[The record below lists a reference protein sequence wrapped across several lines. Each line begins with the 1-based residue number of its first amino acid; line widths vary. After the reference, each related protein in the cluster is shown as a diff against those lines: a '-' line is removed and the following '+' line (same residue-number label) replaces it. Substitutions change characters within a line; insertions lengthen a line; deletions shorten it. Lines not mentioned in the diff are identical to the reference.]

1 MLGTARERRWR
12 RAGTAGDYDT
22 GRRWRH
28 RAQAPSSR
36 CGSGPRAR
44 QRSADVSR
52 RAGGKRHPTSPA
64 DNLLRWRSSSCVGC
78 RFFSARRDNGTT
90 RSTARQNPSPVAV
103 PSASDARRVPHAL
116 QGRAAGADNR
126 ECAHSNGT
134 NTGTLERREHHRGHS
149 MKTVALISMKG
160 GSGKTTVAAHVA
172 AAAAAQGRNVALIDT
187 DPQQSAARW
196 GDRRAAA
203 LPVVLTVPPSRLAAE
218 LQRCSDAGTDLAI
231 IDTPPRAGSDN
242 AAQVAARV
250 ADLVL
255 LPCRPSVLDMEA
267 AADTAARVRA
277 VTAAPV
283 VAVLNGCAPRGQDAD
298 QVAAALAGVDVQVAP
313 VRIGQRIVLA
323 RSLLA
328 GQVAQEAE
336 PDGRAAQEV
345 AAVLAFIAC
354 TLERREHSNTS
365 RGAA

>member
-1 MLGTARERRWR
+1 MR
-12 RAGTAGDYDT
+12 
-22 GRRWRH
+22 
-28 RAQAPSSR
+28 
-36 CGSGPRAR
+36 
-44 QRSADVSR
+44 
-52 RAGGKRHPTSPA
+52 
-64 DNLLRWRSSSCVGC
+64 
-78 RFFSARRDNGTT
+78 
-90 RSTARQNPSPVAV
+90 
-103 PSASDARRVPHAL
+103 
-116 QGRAAGADNR
+116 
-126 ECAHSNGT
+126 
-134 NTGTLERREHHRGHS
+134 
-149 MKTVALISMKG
+149 TVALVSMKG
-160 GSGKTTVAAHVA
+160 GSGKTTAAVHIAVA
-172 AAAAAQGRNVALIDT
+172 AAQQGRNVAVLDT

-218 LQRCSDAGTDLAI
+218 LQRCADAGTDLAI

-242 AAQVAARV
+242 AAQAAARV

-255 LPCRPSVLDMEA
+255 LPCRPSVLDVEA

-277 VTAAPV
+277 VTSAPV
-283 VAVLNGCAPRGQDAD
+283 VALLNGCAPRGQDAD

-313 VRIGQRIVLA
+313 VRIGQRIVFA

-328 GQVAQEAE
+328 GQVAQETE

>member
-1 MLGTARERRWR
+1 
-12 RAGTAGDYDT
+12 
-22 GRRWRH
+22 
-28 RAQAPSSR
+28 
-36 CGSGPRAR
+36 
-44 QRSADVSR
+44 
-52 RAGGKRHPTSPA
+52 
-64 DNLLRWRSSSCVGC
+64 
-78 RFFSARRDNGTT
+78 
-90 RSTARQNPSPVAV
+90 
-103 PSASDARRVPHAL
+103 
-116 QGRAAGADNR
+116 
-126 ECAHSNGT
+126 
-134 NTGTLERREHHRGHS
+134 
-149 MKTVALISMKG
+149 MKTVALVSMKG
-160 GSGKTTVAAHVA
+160 GSGKTTAAVHIAVA
-172 AAAAAQGRNVALIDT
+172 AAQQGRNVALLDT

-218 LQRCSDAGTDLAI
+218 LQRCADAGTDLAI

-255 LPCRPSVLDMEA
+255 LPCRPSVLDVEA
-267 AADTAARVRA
+267 VADTAARVRA

-298 QVAAALAGVDVQVAP
+298 QVAAALAGVDVLVAP

-328 GQVAQEAE
+328 GQVAQETE
-336 PDGRAAQEV
+336 PGGRAAQEV
-345 AAVLAFIAC
+345 AAVHAFIAC
-354 TLERREHSNTS
+354 TLERREHSHTI

>member
-1 MLGTARERRWR
+1 M
-12 RAGTAGDYDT
+12 
-22 GRRWRH
+22 
-28 RAQAPSSR
+28 
-36 CGSGPRAR
+36 
-44 QRSADVSR
+44 
-52 RAGGKRHPTSPA
+52 
-64 DNLLRWRSSSCVGC
+64 
-78 RFFSARRDNGTT
+78 
-90 RSTARQNPSPVAV
+90 
-103 PSASDARRVPHAL
+103 
-116 QGRAAGADNR
+116 
-126 ECAHSNGT
+126 
-134 NTGTLERREHHRGHS
+134 
-149 MKTVALISMKG
+149 
-160 GSGKTTVAAHVA
+160 
-172 AAAAAQGRNVALIDT
+172 IDT

-218 LQRCSDAGTDLAI
+218 LQRCADAGTDLAI

-255 LPCRPSVLDMEA
+255 LPCRPSVLDVEA
-267 AADTAARVRA
+267 VADTAARVRA

-328 GQVAQEAE
+328 GQVAQETE
-336 PDGRAAQEV
+336 PGGRAAQEV
-345 AAVLAFIAC
+345 AAVHAFIAC
-354 TLERREHSNTS
+354 RTARTLEHHQGGSMSTTNNYAAALQGRAPGRRPTAAS
-365 RGAA
+365 RQGRRHVGAYVPPATARQLRVIAAQEDSSTQALIEQAIEMLFRSRSRAAR